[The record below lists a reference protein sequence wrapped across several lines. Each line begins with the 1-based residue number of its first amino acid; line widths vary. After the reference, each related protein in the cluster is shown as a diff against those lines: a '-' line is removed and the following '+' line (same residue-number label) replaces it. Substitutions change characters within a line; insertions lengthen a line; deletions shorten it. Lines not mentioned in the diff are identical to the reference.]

1 MKPLEYWKPET
12 FEISSFTSKL
22 KVRKNKTFKIPGVD
36 KTKVCTYT
44 YNEFGFRGDSIN
56 KSGFKIMSIGDSMTE
71 GMGVNDDET
80 WSHQLCKLIPNA
92 VDLNFGSSGR
102 GADYITRCL
111 MTFYDV
117 VKPDLVLIMYVW
129 PHRRDVYTKDG
140 GIEPFHSGCSWGYME
155 ETEDGKRI
163 QKLKVELQ
171 NDNEDFINWYKNHLL
186 IKYFLELKGCNWL
199 WNGCFGIPK
208 EYGEFNRFDGMYG
221 DFIDKGIDN
230 FHPGSQH
237 NYQYSKVLFNH
248 IYKNF
253 KNYLPDSVEPIKSI
267 LI

>member
-1 MKPLEYWKPET
+1 MKPLEYWTPDG
-12 FEISSFTSKL
+12 FEVSSHYSLKIRVNQTYTIS
-22 KVRKNKTFKIPGVD
+22 KNGNTNS
-36 KTKVCTYT
+36 CTYT
-44 YNEFGFRGDSIN
+44 YNELGFRGDSIQ
-56 KSGFKIMSIGDSMTE
+56 KKGFRVMSIGDSMTE
-71 GMGVNDDET
+71 GLGVNDNET

-92 VDLNFGSSGR
+92 VDLNFGFGGR
-102 GADYITRCL
+102 SNDYIARCL
-111 MTFYDV
+111 MTYYDV

-129 PHRRDVYTKDG
+129 PHRRDVYTTDG
-140 GIEPFHSGCSWGYME
+140 GIEPFMSTCSWGYME

-163 QKLKVELQ
+163 QKLKAELQ
-171 NDNEDFINWYKNHLL
+171 NDNEDFINWYKNHQL
-186 IKYFLELKGCNWL
+186 IKLFLESKGCNWL

-208 EYGEFNRFDGMYG
+208 EYREFNRFDGMY
-221 DFIDKGIDN
+221 DNFIDKGVDN
-230 FHPGSQH
+230 FHPGPQH